1 MKLKKQGLYLI
12 TLIVFIWFA
21 GQVLYPASLTLTHGF
36 AAYYSAAR
44 LLKIGQFSAQ
54 VYEPAYFRPIVRAD
68 SHDQADDIYHANPP
82 TTSLMFWPLS
92 FLSIEKARV
101 SWIIANAAMLFGG
114 LALLTLTFAPQPDLP
129 TFALLALLAML
140 FQPVLENIRLGQ
152 AYLLIFLL
160 LTLVGV
166 AGSKIGR
173 LTPARWAI
181 SIGGLALALALIFKT
196 AGWALLPLLAWQK
209 RWQALAWVT
218 GFVGLIGLLTLPL
231 FPPSLWL
238 AYGQLLRETSNSPAV
253 CATAYQT
260 TRSLLCHLF
269 VFDST
274 WSPSPLAHL
283 PWLASSL
290 FVGLALISLGL
301 NFRLAM
307 PQPVWAFMATLAWGV
322 IFAPLGEQYHH
333 TVMLI
338 PLSWLVIHWQSLN
351 KASRITLML
360 AFCLYF
366 LPLPPNTSSWQ
377 NGGWAWLAYLRV
389 YGAGLALLSLY
400 LLREPIPAPAPS
412 PA

>member
-12 TLIVFIWFA
+12 TLVVFIWFA

-54 VYEPAYFRPIVRAD
+54 VYDPAYFRPIVRDD
-68 SHDQADDIYHANPP
+68 SHGQADDIYHANPP
-82 TTSLMFWPLS
+82 TTSLMLWPLS
-92 FLSIEKARV
+92 FLSIENARV
-101 SWIIANAAMLFGG
+101 IWIIANAAMLFGG

-129 TFALLALLAML
+129 TFALLALLSML
-140 FQPVLENIRLGQ
+140 FQPALENIRLGQ

-160 LTLVGV
+160 LTI
-166 AGSKIGR
+166 AGMVWSKVSQPDA
-173 LTPARWAI
+173 TFQANPF
-181 SIGGLALALALIFKT
+181 GGLALALALILKT

-209 RWQALAWVT
+209 RGQALAWVT
-218 GFVGLIGLLTLPL
+218 SFVGLIVLLTLPL

-238 AYGQLLRETSNSPAV
+238 TYGQLLRETSNSPAV

-269 VFDST
+269 VFDPI
-274 WSPSPLAHL
+274 WSPSPLAHV

-301 NFRLAM
+301 NFRLAG
-307 PQPVWAFMATLAWGV
+307 PQPVRAFMTTLAWGV

-351 KASRITLML
+351 KSSRITLLL

-366 LPLPPNTSSWQ
+366 LPLPPNASFWQ
-377 NGGWAWLAYLRV
+377 SGGWAWLAYPRV
-389 YGAGLALLSLY
+389 YGAWVALLSLY
-400 LLREPIPAPAPS
+400 LLREPIPAPVPS